1 MQLTLRP
8 RRAML
13 RWSEFEAG
21 GSVMGSVAASANRRG
36 GRAGASRLTPI
47 PGASAW
53 TLLELMVSLSVL
65 ALLAGMLVPT
75 LSRARRQARLAVCA
89 GGMHGVGV
97 ALRQFASAHDNQLP
111 PFAFSAHVGNLA
123 LSGHWGGQSQP
134 ADPDCFGRRGVEN
147 VNLWR
152 LVAEEMLV
160 GEQLVCPGAHPAV
173 RARQV
178 SYFPYSLKFSTY
190 CLRMPYSRDVFRAAP
205 ELADWAGVGLLGV
218 YTQAAGGVRFPYR
231 DVTATVPLVRTDL
244 PYWEV
249 DPADGTG
256 RAVDLAAGALVS
268 DTYCFQDRRSQG
280 VDSPALTVY
289 PVRAGWCHGSRFNV
303 LFGDGAVAAVDDG
316 GVVSAQ
322 AVPPGGSPPAD
333 EAAAASAAIRV
344 WRHFEDRAP
353 GAR

>member
-1 MQLTLRP
+1 M
-8 RRAML
+8 
-13 RWSEFEAG
+13 G
-21 GSVMGSVAASANRRG
+21 GVVASANRRG
-36 GRAGASRLTPI
+36 WRAGASLLTGSL
-47 PGASAW
+47 GAHAW
-53 TLLELMVSLSVL
+53 TLMEALICLSVL
-65 ALLAGMLVPT
+65 TLLAGMLVPT

-97 ALRQFASAHDNQLP
+97 ALRQFTVAHDNRLP

-147 VNLWR
+147 VNLWT
-152 LVAEEMLV
+152 LVAEEMLLP
-160 GEQLVCPGAHPAV
+160 EQLVCPAAEPAV
-173 RARQV
+173 RAGQA
-178 SYFPYSLKFSTY
+178 SYFPYTLKFSTY
-190 CLRMPYSRDVFRAAP
+190 CLRMPYSRDVFRDAP
-205 ELADWAGVGLLGV
+205 ELADWAGAGLLGV
-218 YTQAAGGVRFPYR
+218 YTQAAGGVRFPYQ
-231 DVTATVPLVRTDL
+231 DITETAPLVRTDL

-249 DPADGTG
+249 DPVRGTG
-256 RAVDLAAGALVS
+256 RMVDLSTGAVLS
-268 DTYCFQDRRSQG
+268 DTYYFRDRRSQG
-280 VDSPALTVY
+280 IDAPALKVY
-289 PVRAGWCHGSRFNV
+289 PVRAGWCHGGRFNV